1 MEEDTDRTRIKMKHS
16 GLDYWTGREECIPH
30 FSQSL
35 RMKEITIKGIG
46 QRASMD
52 EICHKLQYMGHILE
66 NPVEEVW
73 KIEEDDDDY
82 LENVKNG
89 DVSVK
94 MVLDYEF
101 NYLISGMTAYRVSY
115 KGQAKQ
121 CGYCFSWKH
130 SLVRDCPKKNQGTGR
145 EELLQSYYENWKK
158 EVNYRKR
165 PVLDVTVE
173 EPVKK
178 MRENKKKEEES
189 GEGSENEFLEEKD
202 GEDDCAEKVEDE
214 EDDGVGNREEQEEED
229 EDEREEVDEAGEDDS
244 EGEDADDDDED
255 GKEENSSCAGATTVD
270 LEMTDDVSNVGV
282 GDEDVT
288 KESYYNRGV
297 QRMDMEQ
304 QEMNERS
311 SLDRAGVG

>member
-1 MEEDTDRTRIKMKHS
+1 MKHIEV
-16 GLDYWTGREECIPH
+16 DYWTGI
-30 FSQSL
+30 
-35 RMKEITIKGIG
+35 KETYKWITIEGIG
-46 QRASMD
+46 QRVSMD

-189 GEGSENEFLEEKD
+189 GEGSENDFLEEKD
-202 GEDDCAEKVEDE
+202 GEDDCAEEVEDE

-255 GKEENSSCAGATTVD
+255 GEEEKSSCAGATTVD

>member
-1 MEEDTDRTRIKMKHS
+1 MKHIEV
-16 GLDYWTGREECIPH
+16 DYWTGI
-30 FSQSL
+30 
-35 RMKEITIKGIG
+35 KETYKWITIEGIG

-52 EICHKLQYMGHILE
+52 EICHKLQYMGRILE

-202 GEDDCAEKVEDE
+202 GEDDCAEEVEDE

-255 GKEENSSCAGATTVD
+255 GEEEKSSCAGATTVD

>member
-1 MEEDTDRTRIKMKHS
+1 MKHIEV
-16 GLDYWTGREECIPH
+16 DYWTGI
-30 FSQSL
+30 
-35 RMKEITIKGIG
+35 KETYKWITIEGIG

-52 EICHKLQYMGHILE
+52 EICHKLQYMGRILE

-158 EVNYRKR
+158 EVNYRER

-202 GEDDCAEKVEDE
+202 GEDDCAEEVEDE

-255 GKEENSSCAGATTVD
+255 GEEENSSCAGATTVD

-288 KESYYNRGV
+288 KECYYNRGV

>member
-1 MEEDTDRTRIKMKHS
+1 MKHIEV
-16 GLDYWTGREECIPH
+16 DYWTGI
-30 FSQSL
+30 
-35 RMKEITIKGIG
+35 KETYKWITIEGIG

-52 EICHKLQYMGHILE
+52 EICHKLQYMGRILE

-73 KIEEDDDDY
+73 KIEEDDDNY

-189 GEGSENEFLEEKD
+189 GEGSENDFLEEKD
-202 GEDDCAEKVEDE
+202 GEDDCAEEVEDE

-229 EDEREEVDEAGEDDS
+229 EDEREEVEEGGRGDR

-270 LEMTDDVSNVGV
+270 LEELTECVSNVEV
-282 GDEDVT
+282 D
-288 KESYYNRGV
+288 RG
-297 QRMDMEQ
+297 
-304 QEMNERS
+304 ER
-311 SLDRAGVG
+311 L

>member
-1 MEEDTDRTRIKMKHS
+1 MKHIEV
-16 GLDYWTGREECIPH
+16 DYWTGI
-30 FSQSL
+30 
-35 RMKEITIKGIG
+35 KETYKWITIEGIG
-46 QRASMD
+46 QRVSMD
-52 EICHKLQYMGHILE
+52 EICHKLQYMGRILE

-82 LENVKNG
+82 LENVK
-89 DVSVK
+89 
-94 MVLDYEF
+94 MVLDYEL
-101 NYLISGMTAYRVSY
+101 NYLISGMTAYRVNY
-115 KGQAKQ
+115 QGQAKQ

-189 GEGSENEFLEEKD
+189 GEGSENDFLEEKD
-202 GEDDCAEKVEDE
+202 GEDDCAEEVEDE
-214 EDDGVGNREEQEEED
+214 EHDGVGNREEQEEED
-229 EDEREEVDEAGEDDS
+229 EDEREEVDEAGEEDS

-255 GKEENSSCAGATTVD
+255 GEEEKSSCAGATTVD

>member
-1 MEEDTDRTRIKMKHS
+1 M
-16 GLDYWTGREECIPH
+16 
-30 FSQSL
+30 
-35 RMKEITIKGIG
+35 
-46 QRASMD
+46 
-52 EICHKLQYMGHILE
+52 
-66 NPVEEVW
+66 EEVW

-189 GEGSENEFLEEKD
+189 GEGSENDFLEEKD
-202 GEDDCAEKVEDE
+202 GEDDRAEEVEDE
-214 EDDGVGNREEQEEED
+214 EHDGVGNREEQEEED
-229 EDEREEVDEAGEDDS
+229 EDVRDEVDEVGGGHC

-255 GKEENSSCAGATTVD
+255 GEEEKSSCSGATAVD
-270 LEMTDDVSNVGV
+270 LVEVTDDVSNVGV
-282 GDEDVT
+282 NGEDVT
-288 KESYYNRGV
+288 VERDYSEGV
-297 QRMDMEQ
+297 QRMEMDQ
-304 QEMNERS
+304 QEIKEGS
-311 SLDRAGVG
+311 GLDRAGIG

>member
-1 MEEDTDRTRIKMKHS
+1 MKHIEV
-16 GLDYWTGREECIPH
+16 DYWTGI
-30 FSQSL
+30 
-35 RMKEITIKGIG
+35 KETYKWITIEGIG
-46 QRASMD
+46 QRVSMD

-202 GEDDCAEKVEDE
+202 GEDDCAEEVEDE
-214 EDDGVGNREEQEEED
+214 EDDGVGNREEQEED

-255 GKEENSSCAGATTVD
+255 GEEEKSSCAGATTVD

>member
-1 MEEDTDRTRIKMKHS
+1 MKHIEE
-16 GLDYWTGREECIPH
+16 DYWTGI
-30 FSQSL
+30 
-35 RMKEITIKGIG
+35 KETYKWITIEGIG

-52 EICHKLQYMGHILE
+52 KICHKLQYMGRILE

-73 KIEEDDDDY
+73 KIEEDDDNY

-89 DVSVK
+89 DVSVR
-94 MVLDYEF
+94 MVLDYEV
-101 NYLISGMTAYRVSY
+101 NYLVSGMTAFRVNY
-115 KGQAKQ
+115 QGQAKQ

-130 SLVRDCPKKNQGTGR
+130 SFVRDCPKRNQGAGR
-145 EELLQSYYENWKK
+145 EELLKSYYENWKK
-158 EVNYRKR
+158 EVNFRKR
-165 PVLDVTVE
+165 PVLDGTVE
-173 EPVKK
+173 EPLKN
-178 MRENKKKEEES
+178 MRENERKEEES
-189 GEGSENEFLEEKD
+189 GEGSQNEFLEEID
-202 GEDDCAEKVEDE
+202 GEDKWVEDVEDE
-214 EDDGVGNREEQEEED
+214 EDDGVGNLEEQEEED
-229 EDEREEVDEAGEDDS
+229 EDEREEVDEVGRGDR
-244 EGEDADDDDED
+244 EGEDSDDDDED
-255 GKEENSSCAGATTVD
+255 GEEEKSSCAGATTAD

>member
-1 MEEDTDRTRIKMKHS
+1 MKHIEV
-16 GLDYWTGREECIPH
+16 DYWTGI
-30 FSQSL
+30 
-35 RMKEITIKGIG
+35 KETYKWITIEGIG
-46 QRASMD
+46 QRVSMD

-89 DVSVK
+89 AVSVK

-202 GEDDCAEKVEDE
+202 GEDDCAEEVEDE

-255 GKEENSSCAGATTVD
+255 GEEEKSSCAGATTVD
-270 LEMTDDVSNVGV
+270 LEMADDVSNVGV

>member
-1 MEEDTDRTRIKMKHS
+1 MEEDTDRTQIKMKHS

-35 RMKEITIKGIG
+35 RMKEITIEGIG

-52 EICHKLQYMGHILE
+52 EICHKLQYMGRILE
-66 NPVEEVW
+66 NPVENVW
-73 KIEEDDDDY
+73 KIEDDDDDF
-82 LENVKNG
+82 LKNVKNG

-101 NYLISGMTAYRVSY
+101 NYLISGMTAYRVNY
-115 KGQAKQ
+115 QGQAKQ

-130 SLVRDCPKKNQGTGR
+130 SFVRDCPKKNQGAGR
-145 EELLQSYYENWKK
+145 EELLKSYYENWKK
-158 EVNYRKR
+158 EVNYQKR
-165 PVLDVTVE
+165 PFLDVTVE
-173 EPVKK
+173 EPVKN
-178 MRENKKKEEES
+178 MRENLKEEES
-189 GEGSENEFLEEKD
+189 GENEFLVEID
-202 GEDDCAEKVEDE
+202 GEDKCAEEVEDE
-214 EDDGVGNREEQEEED
+214 EYDGVRNLEELEEED

>member
-1 MEEDTDRTRIKMKHS
+1 MKHIEV
-16 GLDYWTGREECIPH
+16 DYWTGI
-30 FSQSL
+30 
-35 RMKEITIKGIG
+35 KETYKWITIEGIG

-52 EICHKLQYMGHILE
+52 EICHKLQYMGRILE

-115 KGQAKQ
+115 NGQAKQ

-189 GEGSENEFLEEKD
+189 GEGSENDFIEEKD
-202 GEDDCAEKVEDE
+202 GEDDCAEEVEDE

-229 EDEREEVDEAGEDDS
+229 EDEREEVDEVGRGDR

-270 LEMTDDVSNVGV
+270 LEELTECVSNVEV
-282 GDEDVT
+282 DDEDVT
-288 KESYYNRGV
+288 GESDYSEGV
-297 QRMDMEQ
+297 QRVEMDQ
-304 QEMNERS
+304 QEMMERS
-311 SLDRAGVG
+311 RLDRAGVG

>member
-1 MEEDTDRTRIKMKHS
+1 
-16 GLDYWTGREECIPH
+16 
-30 FSQSL
+30 
-35 RMKEITIKGIG
+35 
-46 QRASMD
+46 MD
-52 EICHKLQYMGHILE
+52 EICHKLQYMGRILE
-66 NPVEEVW
+66 KPVEEVW
-73 KIEEDDDDY
+73 KIEEEDDDY

-202 GEDDCAEKVEDE
+202 GEDDCAEEA

-255 GKEENSSCAGATTVD
+255 GEEEKSSCSGATAVD
-270 LEMTDDVSNVGV
+270 LVEVTDDVSNVGV
-282 GDEDVT
+282 NGEDVT
-288 KESYYNRGV
+288 VERDYSEGV
-297 QRMDMEQ
+297 QRMEMYQ
-304 QEMNERS
+304 QEMEGSR
-311 SLDRAGVG
+311 LDRAGIG

>member
-1 MEEDTDRTRIKMKHS
+1 MKHIVV
-16 GLDYWTGREECIPH
+16 DYWTGI
-30 FSQSL
+30 
-35 RMKEITIKGIG
+35 KETYKWITIEGIG

-52 EICHKLQYMGHILE
+52 EICHKLQYMGRILE

-202 GEDDCAEKVEDE
+202 GEDDCAEEVEDE
-214 EDDGVGNREEQEEED
+214 EDDGVGNREKQEEED

-255 GKEENSSCAGATTVD
+255 GEEEKSSCAGATTVD

-282 GDEDVT
+282 GGEDVT

>member
-1 MEEDTDRTRIKMKHS
+1 MKHIEV
-16 GLDYWTGREECIPH
+16 DYWTGI
-30 FSQSL
+30 
-35 RMKEITIKGIG
+35 KETYKWITIEGIG

-52 EICHKLQYMGHILE
+52 EICHKLQYMGRILE

-189 GEGSENEFLEEKD
+189 GEGSENDFLEEKD
-202 GEDDCAEKVEDE
+202 GEDDCAEEVEDE

-255 GKEENSSCAGATTVD
+255 GEEEKSSCAGATTVD

>member
-1 MEEDTDRTRIKMKHS
+1 MKHIEE
-16 GLDYWTGREECIPH
+16 DYWTGI
-30 FSQSL
+30 
-35 RMKEITIKGIG
+35 KETYKWITIEGIG
-46 QRASMD
+46 QRVSMD

-202 GEDDCAEKVEDE
+202 GEDDCAEEVEDE

-255 GKEENSSCAGATTVD
+255 GEEEKSSCAGATTVD
-270 LEMTDDVSNVGV
+270 LEMTDDVSNIGV
-282 GDEDVT
+282 GNEDVT

>member
-1 MEEDTDRTRIKMKHS
+1 MKHIEE
-16 GLDYWTGREECIPH
+16 DYWTGI
-30 FSQSL
+30 
-35 RMKEITIKGIG
+35 KETYKWITIEGIG

-52 EICHKLQYMGHILE
+52 EICHKLQYMGRILE

-189 GEGSENEFLEEKD
+189 GEGSENDFLEEKD
-202 GEDDCAEKVEDE
+202 GEDDCAEEVEDE

-255 GKEENSSCAGATTVD
+255 GEEEKSSCAGATTVD

>member
-1 MEEDTDRTRIKMKHS
+1 MKHIEV
-16 GLDYWTGREECIPH
+16 DYWTGI
-30 FSQSL
+30 
-35 RMKEITIKGIG
+35 KETYKWITIEGIG
-46 QRASMD
+46 QRVSMD

-202 GEDDCAEKVEDE
+202 GEDDCAEEVEDE

-270 LEMTDDVSNVGV
+270 LEELTECVSNVEV
-282 GDEDVT
+282 DDEDVT
-288 KESYYNRGV
+288 GESDYSEGV
-297 QRMDMEQ
+297 QRMDVDQ
-304 QEMNERS
+304 QEMMERS
-311 SLDRAGVG
+311 RLDRTGVG

>member
-1 MEEDTDRTRIKMKHS
+1 MKHIEV
-16 GLDYWTGREECIPH
+16 DYWTGI
-30 FSQSL
+30 
-35 RMKEITIKGIG
+35 KETYKWITIEGIG

-52 EICHKLQYMGHILE
+52 EICHKLQYMGRILE

-130 SLVRDCPKKNQGTGR
+130 SIVRDCPKKNQGTGR

-202 GEDDCAEKVEDE
+202 GEDDCAEEVEDE

-255 GKEENSSCAGATTVD
+255 GEEEKSSCAGATTVD

-288 KESYYNRGV
+288 KESYYNEGV
-297 QRMDMEQ
+297 QKRDMEQ

>member
-1 MEEDTDRTRIKMKHS
+1 MKHIEE
-16 GLDYWTGREECIPH
+16 DYWTGV
-30 FSQSL
+30 
-35 RMKEITIKGIG
+35 KETYKWITIEGIG
-46 QRASMD
+46 QRVSMD

-165 PVLDVTVE
+165 SVLDVTVE
-173 EPVKK
+173 EPVKNI
-178 MRENKKKEEES
+178 RGNKKEEES
-189 GEGSENEFLEEKD
+189 GEGSENEFLEEKG
-202 GEDDCAEKVEDE
+202 GEDVCAEE
-214 EDDGVGNREEQEEED
+214 VG
-229 EDEREEVDEAGEDDS
+229 S
-244 EGEDADDDDED
+244 EG
-255 GKEENSSCAGATTVD
+255 GMG
-270 LEMTDDVSNVGV
+270 G
-282 GDEDVT
+282 G
-288 KESYYNRGV
+288 RG
-297 QRMDMEQ
+297 
-304 QEMNERS
+304 
-311 SLDRAGVG
+311 